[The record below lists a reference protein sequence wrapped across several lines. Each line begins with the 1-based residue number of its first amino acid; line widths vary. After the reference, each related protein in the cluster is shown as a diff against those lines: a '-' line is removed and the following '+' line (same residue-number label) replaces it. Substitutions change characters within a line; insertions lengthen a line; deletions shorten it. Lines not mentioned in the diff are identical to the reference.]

1 MKAYLIQRKIK
12 FQNDALVTYPVRYCD
27 RKEDAERFS
36 KELQQGMSALLN
48 CQITAPNGE
57 DTGVGVRMYL
67 GDIGLVAFAHEVVEV
82 NVTGALVTPPA
93 PQLVRLS

>member
-27 RKEDAERFS
+27 RKEDAERFA
-36 KELQQGMSALLN
+36 KELQQGMSALLV
-48 CQITAPNGE
+48 CGITAPDGQN
-57 DTGVGVRMYL
+57 TGVDLRTYL
-67 GDIGLVAFAHEVVEV
+67 GDLGLVAFAHEVTEV